1 MCDHRRY
8 DSLDAV
14 QAVIDAFEDG
24 SGAHANLPQNEE
36 GDDDDDEVHGLFT
49 YSHLPFRIYIQNIH
63 TYTHTYTYIES
74 RLSLVDFHLLTR
86 VFSVYKLESS
96 SFPARMIVP
105 INTLCI

>member
-49 YSHLPFRIYIQNIH
+49 YTHLPFRIYIH
-63 TYTHTYTYIES
+63 THIHTYTYIES
-74 RLSLVDFHLLTR
+74 RLSLVDSHLLTR
-86 VFSVYKLESS
+86 GFSLYILESS

>member
-36 GDDDDDEVHGLFT
+36 GDEDDDEVHGLFT
-49 YSHLPFRIYIQNIH
+49 YSHLPFRIYIH
-63 TYTHTYTYIES
+63 TYIQS
-74 RLSLVDFHLLTR
+74 RLALVDFHLQSR

-105 INTLCI
+105 INALCI